1 MSHNILKKMTR
12 KELERSKDSLHQ
24 QIVLDA
30 INQLRYNSYRENMYA
45 FCMKN
50 SDSINYEEFEDK
62 LYIDILEII
71 CSSHGIMLIAD

>member
-1 MSHNILKKMTR
+1 
-12 KELERSKDSLHQ
+12 
-24 QIVLDA
+24 
-30 INQLRYNSYRENMYA
+30 MYA